1 MIQSGLGL
9 AKVQFMPC
17 VWFTLSQFCQADSI
31 FGNLSPFAF
40 EFLFQSKKGSKSL
53 NTAQLV
59 VDCVSVELWW
69 NIGQVLEN
77 AGLTSHKK
85 SMECILTS
93 SNSQETVSNHRK

>member
-1 MIQSGLGL
+1 MSGLHCHSFARL
-9 AKVQFMPC
+9 IVF
-17 VWFTLSQFCQADSI
+17 LEI
-31 FGNLSPFAF
+31 FLLLPLL

-53 NTAQLV
+53 NTAQLI